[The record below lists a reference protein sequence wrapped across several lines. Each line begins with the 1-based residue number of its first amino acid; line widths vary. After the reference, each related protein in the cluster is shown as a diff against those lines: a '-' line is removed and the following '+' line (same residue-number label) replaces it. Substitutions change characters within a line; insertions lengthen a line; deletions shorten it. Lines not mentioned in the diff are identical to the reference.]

1 MDLGLNGRI
10 AIVNGAS
17 QGIGYAIARILAEE
31 GARVSV
37 SARRQPALDEAAA
50 RLASETNGEIRA
62 VQGDIR
68 RAEDC
73 LRIVDETVRHFGGV
87 DILVN
92 NDGAPPL
99 GDFTGF
105 DDEAWAKAVE
115 QNLMSVVR
123 CIRAVVPEMRARG
136 SGSIVNIA
144 ALSAIQ
150 PIPGFGLSV
159 ATWGGVIGLA
169 KTLSLELAPEISI
182 NTVCPGLVDTPR
194 LRTVT
199 EQSGAAMEELTS
211 DIPLGQVGAPED
223 IASIVALLVSP
234 RGRYVTGVTLPVD
247 GGLYKGI
254 R

>member
-50 RLASETNGEIRA
+50 RLVSETKGEIRA

-199 EQSGAAMEELTS
+199 EQSGAAMEELTR
-211 DIPLGQVGAPED
+211 DIPLGRFGAPED
-223 IASIVALLVSP
+223 IASIVALLVSS

>member
-1 MDLGLNGRI
+1 MDLGLKGRI

-37 SARRQPALDEAAA
+37 SARRQPALDEAVA

-123 CIRAVVPEMRARG
+123 CIRAAVPEMRARG

-199 EQSGAAMEELTS
+199 EQSGAAMEELTR
-211 DIPLGQVGAPED
+211 DIPLGRFGAPED

-234 RGRYVTGVTLPVD
+234 RGRYVTGVTLAVD

>member
-1 MDLGLNGRI
+1 MDLGLKGRI

-37 SARRQPALDEAAA
+37 SARRQPALDEAVA

-123 CIRAVVPEMRARG
+123 CIRAAVPEMRARG

-182 NTVCPGLVDTPR
+182 NTVCPGLIDTPR

-211 DIPLGQVGAPED
+211 DIPLGQVRRARGYRLDRGAAGLP
-223 IASIVALLVSP
+223 ARSLRY
-234 RGRYVTGVTLPVD
+234 RGHPSG
-247 GGLYKGI
+247 
-254 R
+254 